1 MINHCNPFEQHPTFQ
16 SPHIEMQIVGKGGR
30 CSQATEEQ
38 LNLPSCHSSW
48 AASRPVQTPR
58 RARRAPASRHSRP
71 WLGRGA
77 PAGLPPRL
85 TPAWQPGHP
94 LLETPRNADNGF
106 VEQFLVPSTL
116 VIRSLSVFTEAA
128 REKRAGASFLQRG
141 EWEAQSHKIRTW
153 A

>member
-48 AASRPVQTPR
+48 AASRPVQTPW
-58 RARRAPASRHSRP
+58 RARRVPASCRARR

-77 PAGLPPRL
+77 PAGLPPHL
-85 TPAWQPGHP
+85 TPARQPGQP
-94 LLETPRNADNGF
+94 LLGTPRNTDNGF
-106 VEQFLVPSTL
+106 VEQFLVPSTS
-116 VIRSLSVFTEAA
+116 VIRSLSVFTQAA
-128 REKRAGASFLQRG
+128 REKRAGAPFLQRG
-141 EWEAQSHKIRTW
+141 EREAQSHKFRTW